1 MFAVELIVDA
11 IPPIHTS
18 DTIQKVLDRMVEFR
32 VRHLPIVN
40 EEQFL
45 GLLAESD
52 IQPEIDPQTPIGS
65 LALSL
70 INPYVREDQHV
81 YDVIRLFYEQQ
92 LSVVPVLDIKK
103 NYLGIIPI
111 NAMNQY
117 FATITSVSQPGGIIM
132 LDINNKKNSLAHMA
146 QIVESDNAQI
156 LSSYVRTFPDST
168 RMEVTLKVNKQD
180 ISNIIATFLRYE
192 YDVKATFNHSEHDDG
207 AMDRYASLMNYLN
220 L

>member
-1 MFAVELIVDA
+1 MFAGELIADG
-11 IPPIHTS
+11 IPPVHTS
-18 DTIQKVLDRMVEFR
+18 DSIQKVLDRMVEFR

-45 GLLAESD
+45 GLIAESD
-52 IQPEIDPQTPIGS
+52 ILPEMDIQTSIGS

-70 INPYVREDQHV
+70 VNPYVREDQHI

-92 LSVVPVLDIKK
+92 LTVVPVLDVKK

-111 NAMNQY
+111 NAMNTY
-117 FATITSVSQPGGIIM
+117 FAAITSVAQPGGIII
-132 LDINNKKNSLAHMA
+132 LEIDNKSNSLAHMA
-146 QIVESDNAQI
+146 QIVESDNAQV